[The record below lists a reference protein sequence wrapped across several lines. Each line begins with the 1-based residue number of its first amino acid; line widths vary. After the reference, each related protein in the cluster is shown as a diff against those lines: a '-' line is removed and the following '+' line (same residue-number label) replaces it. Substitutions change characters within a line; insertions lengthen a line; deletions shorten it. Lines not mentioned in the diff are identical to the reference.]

1 MDHNQEWDFEQ
12 TLAESEIML
21 NSAARDDD
29 DVEFS
34 IESILAEFGDE
45 DLASLLGNRTDEK
58 AADEEENAPASLPI
72 VDELPSDEDD
82 EPVAEEPEAEQET
95 APEGERS
102 ASPAPQPE
110 SEPKPEPEPE
120 PPSISLQE
128 VMAQTVQSALD
139 EKEPVIL
146 EPPHRRTLFSR
157 KKLQDTEQLFDT
169 DELAEE
175 EEDAEEDDSFFD
187 APEPPVEETLSRYRK
202 S

>member
-21 NSAARDDD
+21 NSAARGDDD
-29 DVEFS
+29 LELSV
-34 IESILAEFGDE
+34 ESILAEFGDE
-45 DLASLLGNRTDEK
+45 ELASLLGNRTDEK
-58 AADEEENAPASLPI
+58 AADEEENAPAALPI

-82 EPVAEEPEAEQET
+82 EPAAEEPEAEQET
-95 APEGERS
+95 APAEERS
-102 ASPAPQPE
+102 ASPAPP
-110 SEPKPEPEPE
+110 PEPE

-157 KKLQDTEQLFDT
+157 
-169 DELAEE
+169 
-175 EEDAEEDDSFFD
+175 
-187 APEPPVEETLSRYRK
+187 
-202 S
+202 